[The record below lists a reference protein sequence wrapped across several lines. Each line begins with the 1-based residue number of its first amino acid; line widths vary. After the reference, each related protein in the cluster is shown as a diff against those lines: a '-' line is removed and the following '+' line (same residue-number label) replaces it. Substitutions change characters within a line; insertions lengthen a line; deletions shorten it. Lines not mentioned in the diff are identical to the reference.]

1 MSFGLEA
8 LFEERLE
15 VFPAEPSSI
24 LHPAGHADAVIMA
37 LIKER
42 DDLQAKLE
50 DHVKTID
57 QLERRIYS
65 KIAPDALLPAD
76 VVRRLHRLETESHNL
91 RKENATIKDNLR
103 AAESETATLR
113 DTITEQAQKAKG
125 ASKKTKNA
133 KEVAGKVEEKA
144 KDAVNDKQRRL
155 ASERKMRKERNDAL
169 AALSEQ
175 EKTTEDLRGELAKE
189 QSGKPYLRDTE
200 GPKSNITTLV
210 VPMEFKIRRLDHMKT
225 LTRLRSRQKYFISM
239 AQQWHE
245 TWIAMERENDEDG
258 EESEGEYVE
267 DYMEDEEQDMLYG
280 DMVEGGDMMTGAE
293 HDGWRSMRGLEAA
306 CRNVEDRYNV

>member
-1 MSFGLEA
+1 MSFGLGA

-24 LHPAGHADAVIMA
+24 LHPAGNADAVIMA

-76 VVRRLHRLETESHNL
+76 VVRRLHRLKTESHNL
-91 RKENATIKDNLR
+91 RKENAKTKDNLR

-125 ASKKTKNA
+125 ANKKT
-133 KEVAGKVEEKA
+133 
-144 KDAVNDKQRRL
+144 KDAVNEKQRHL
-155 ASERKMRKERNDAL
+155 ASERKMRKERNDTL

-175 EKTTEDLRGELAKE
+175 EKTTEYLRGELAKAR
-189 QSGKPYLRDTE
+189 SGKPYLRDTE
-200 GPKSNITTLV
+200 GPRSQFTTLV
-210 VPMEFKIRRLDHMKT
+210 VPMEFKIRRLEHMKT

-245 TWIAMERENDEDG
+245 TWIAMERENEEDG
-258 EESEGEYVE
+258 EVVDGEYEE

-280 DMVEGGDMMTGAE
+280 DMVEGGDVMTGAE

-306 CRNVEDRYNV
+306 CRNAEDRYNV